1 MNKKAIKILVVDDDE
16 SILSSISRALET
28 EGYTVITENKP
39 EKALDYVRNNIVHIA
54 LVDILMPKIDGI
66 TVLNVIRDVNGLSQV
81 IMMSAYTTVDRIITA
96 LESSANDFIIKPF
109 DSVDVV
115 LKTVERAA
123 AKLDRWKKVLK
134 DTGAI

>member
-16 SILSSISRALET
+16 SILSSISRALKT

>member
-1 MNKKAIKILVVDDDE
+1 MNKKAIKILVVDDEE

-28 EGYTVITENKP
+28 EGYTVIAENKP

-54 LVDILMPKIDGI
+54 LIDILMPKIDGI
-66 TVLNVIRDVNGLSQV
+66 TVLNVIRDVNGLTQV

-96 LESSANDFIIKPF
+96 LENSANDFIIKPF
-109 DSVDVV
+109 ESVDIV
-115 LKTVERAA
+115 LKTVDRAA
-123 AKLDRWKKVLK
+123 SKLDRWKKVLK